1 MSTRLKSLP
10 VIALCA
16 AAVET
21 VCVRYE
27 FDHRPAELRL
37 FLQAAGLWAVFL
49 VLAWP
54 IARLLQG
61 LARRVA
67 GASSPKELA
76 AADAVA
82 LALVAAFPVLAHA
95 RLDVYTN
102 LYGSVGELRQPWPW
116 LQVAAIAGAAFLLQR
131 LVPRRLAK
139 LPLAVVGVALSVLSL
154 AVGATVSFHE
164 EPHPSD
170 VVHASTTSSSSSSS
184 SGGAASSGA
193 SAKPNILLL
202 VWDTTRAQSLSIYGY
217 DRETTPNLARLASE
231 SRVFTN
237 ARSASRYTLTS
248 HLSMLTGTYPSHHGA
263 RLLRQ
268 TVNPTRTPSIAR
280 LLREAGYRT
289 GGFVGTDVLRA
300 QTGTAFAF
308 ERWDDQ
314 VDPPVCDTYAWALVH
329 DLQSV
334 SAKFFPA
341 LSNNGNPHWIQDYQR
356 PAGEVLAHAAEWI
369 ASDDPRPWF
378 CFVNLYDVHWPY
390 LPPAD
395 AAARWVRPYGGPIDG
410 FLERSDAYPKGYE
423 PKPEDNL
430 HLTELYDSEMWEL
443 DRNVDAFLARLE
455 LDRARTAVVMVS
467 DHGEAFGEGGLYEH
481 HDILECQVHIPF
493 VVRPP
498 GGAEPPGRVD
508 TPVTNV
514 DVAPTVLGLAGL
526 APLEHM
532 NGVDVLR
539 AEALA
544 PEREILVEDRDT
556 GDPNEVRLAL
566 YSGGWKY
573 EQRRR
578 TVDGRVVEVRRLY
591 ELATDPSAE
600 RDVAQAHPERVAEL
614 AGRLEALRKAWN
626 ADDSASGLSG
636 PANADALHALGY
648 LDN

>member
-1 MSTRLKSLP
+1 
-10 VIALCA
+10 
-16 AAVET
+16 

-139 LPLAVVGVALSVLSL
+139 LPFAVVGVALSVLSL

-308 ERWDDQ
+308 EHWDDQ
-314 VDPPVCDTYAWALVH
+314 VDPPVCDTLRLGAGA
-329 DLQSV
+329 
-334 SAKFFPA
+334 
-341 LSNNGNPHWIQDYQR
+341 R
-356 PAGEVLAHAAEWI
+356 PTVGVGEVLPRAVEQRQSALDPGLPTSGRRGARARRGVDRRAAIRGRGSASSTCTTCTGRTCRPPTRPRAGSSVRRADRRLPRAQRRVSARATHAQARGQ
-369 ASDDPRPWF
+369 PRTSPSSTT
-378 CFVNLYDVHWPY
+378 
-390 LPPAD
+390 A
-395 AAARWVRPYGGPIDG
+395 
-410 FLERSDAYPKGYE
+410 
-423 PKPEDNL
+423 
-430 HLTELYDSEMWEL
+430 EMWEL

-532 NGVDVLR
+532 NGVDVLKLAAQAPGAAPDLP
-539 AEALA
+539 AERR
-544 PEREILVEDRDT
+544 PILVEDRDQLNAQDVT
-556 GDPNEVRLAL
+556 LAL
-566 YSGGWKY
+566 YDGPWKLVRKGLGKKMRFLLY
-573 EQRRR
+573 DLSQDPVGL
-578 TVDGRVVEVRRLY
+578 VDVAERHPEVVERLK
-591 ELATDPSAE
+591 
-600 RDVAQAHPERVAEL
+600 AEL
-614 AGRLEALRKAWN
+614 DELRARWGANDLDDQQGTGFTNIDALKQLGYTG
-626 ADDSASGLSG
+626 DSAR
-636 PANADALHALGY
+636 N
-648 LDN
+648 